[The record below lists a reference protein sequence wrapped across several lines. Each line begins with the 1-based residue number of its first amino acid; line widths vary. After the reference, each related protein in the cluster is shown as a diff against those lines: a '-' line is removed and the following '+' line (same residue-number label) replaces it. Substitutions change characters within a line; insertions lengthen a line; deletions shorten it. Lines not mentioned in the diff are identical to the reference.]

1 MHTPTD
7 PTISSPS
14 ERKAYAAVLATF
26 GALFPEGR
34 ALTNVIL
41 ATGAERGPQT
51 SEYDIIFVCRAGI
64 IVFEVKGWTNGVLRS
79 KKDDSGTG
87 THDWWIER
95 PNGSVDPVRDPVA
108 QGGFKVRYLL
118 DELPGVHTT
127 QYTVLSEESLELDPT
142 VNAHVVR
149 IVDLAYLARVTKA
162 TAKKFHGQSLLD
174 ERTVNA
180 IADAL
185 VELSL
190 QHTPQTHL
198 RSISEWVGIK
208 GGRTQSPSISPT

>member
-1 MHTPTD
+1 MPASND
-7 PTISSPS
+7 SSISSPS
-14 ERKAYAAVLATF
+14 ERKAHAAVLASF
-26 GALFPEGR
+26 GTLFPEGR

-64 IVFEVKGWTNGVLRS
+64 IVFEVKGWANGILRS
-79 KKDDSGTG
+79 RKDDSGTG

-95 PNGSVDPVRDPVA
+95 PDGAVVPVRDPVA

-149 IVDLAYLARVTKA
+149 LVDLSYLARVTKA

-180 IADAL
+180 IADSL

-190 QHTPQTHL
+190 QHTPQAHL
-198 RSISEWVGIK
+198 RSISEWVVTK
-208 GGRTQSPSISPT
+208 EERTQSSSISHT